1 MKMKVILTQDVR
13 KVGKKGEIVKV
24 ADGYGQNYLI
34 KNGFAVMATEKE
46 KENLAAQK
54 AEEAK
59 VEAAKKAEAE
69 ELAKKLESI
78 KVEFKVATGTEGR
91 TFEHVSTKQIVKALY
106 EQHGIK
112 VDKRKFI
119 NAYPIGN
126 LGTTK
131 LQIELYKGVIGTINV
146 HLSEK

>member
-1 MKMKVILTQDVR
+1 MKVILLEDVR
-13 KVGKKGEIVKV
+13 KVGKKGDIVKV

-34 KNGFAVMATEKE
+34 KNHLAVMATEAERKV
-46 KENLAAQK
+46 LAQEK
-54 AEEAK
+54 AEEAAQ
-59 VEAAKKAEAE
+59 EALKKEEAEA
-69 ELAKKLESI
+69 LAKRLEDI
-78 KVEFKVATGTEGR
+78 TVEFKVATGKEGR
-91 TFEHVSTKQIVKALY
+91 TFEHISTKQIVKALR
-106 EQHGIK
+106 EQYDIK

-131 LQIELYKGVIGTINV
+131 LKIELFKGVIGTINV

>member
-1 MKMKVILTQDVR
+1 MQVILLEDVR
-13 KVGKKGEIVKV
+13 KVGKKGDIVKV

-34 KNGFAVMATEKE
+34 KNKLAVMATQHERK
-46 KENLAAQK
+46 NLAAEK
-54 AEEAK
+54 AEEAAQ
-59 VEAAKKAEAE
+59 EALKKEEAEA
-69 ELAKKLESI
+69 LAKRLEDI
-78 KVEFKVATGTEGR
+78 TVEFKVATGKEGR
-91 TFEHVSTKQIVKALY
+91 TFEHISTKQIVKALR
-106 EQHGIK
+106 EQYDIK

-131 LQIELYKGVIGTINV
+131 LKIELFKGVIGIINV

>member
-1 MKMKVILTQDVR
+1 MRVILLQDVR
-13 KVGKKGEIVKV
+13 KLGKKGDIVKV

-34 KNGFAVMATEKE
+34 KNNLAVNATERE
-46 KENLAAQK
+46 KKVLAEEK

-59 VEAAKKAEAE
+59 VEAQKKEEAE
-69 ELAKKLESI
+69 ELAKKLENL
-78 KVEFKVATGTEGR
+78 KVEFKVATGKEGK
-91 TFEHVSTKQIVKALY
+91 TFERVSTKQIVKAL
-106 EQHGIK
+106 ETQHGIK

-131 LQIELYKGVIGTINV
+131 LQIELYKGVIGTVNV
-146 HLSEK
+146 HLTEK

>member
-1 MKMKVILTQDVR
+1 MQVILLEDVR
-13 KVGKKGEIVKV
+13 KVGKKGDIVKV

-34 KNGFAVMATEKE
+34 KNKLAVMETQHERK
-46 KENLAAQK
+46 NLAAEK
-54 AEEAK
+54 AEEAAQ
-59 VEAAKKAEAE
+59 EALKKEEAEA
-69 ELAKKLESI
+69 LAKRLEDI
-78 KVEFKVATGTEGR
+78 TVEFKVATGKEGR
-91 TFEHVSTKQIVKALY
+91 TFEHISTKQIVKALR
-106 EQHGIK
+106 EQYDIK

-131 LQIELYKGVIGTINV
+131 LKIELFKGVIGTINV